1 MKHISDAIT
10 KEYLAKLD
18 TMNISLSS
26 IVDNFYIGTR
36 KSNKNGISVEFSDF
50 KEYTIGDDMRH
61 ADWNSYARTERLYIK
76 RFKEE
81 KQASVNIFLDTSK
94 SMDYGNEN
102 KGYYSKLIAASIA
115 YIALKNSDN
124 VNIYICNEL
133 LKLNKINI
141 SSKKLFLDIINFL
154 DNIKFDG
161 KTNLSQSISEL
172 SVIKLKKG
180 ISFILS
186 DFFSQD
192 GYKNSV
198 KSLKYKKQEVILIH
212 ILSPQEIFPQHEGNI
227 KFVDSETQEI
237 REVTVNERIL
247 QEYKTI
253 LKEFQNEIKEFCL
266 GLGVGYKQIS
276 TDSSIIDIFNIYKN
290 LGT

>member
-1 MKHISDAIT
+1 MKYIHDTIT

-18 TMNISLSS
+18 TMNISLSN

-50 KEYTIGDDMRH
+50 KEYTIGDDVRH

-81 KQASVNIFLDTSK
+81 KQASINIFLDTSK

-115 YIALKNSDN
+115 YIALRNSDN

-141 SSKKLFLDIINFL
+141 SSKKSFLGIINFL

-172 SVIKLKKG
+172 SAINLKKG

-198 KSLKYKKQEVILIH
+198 KALKYKKQEIILIH
-212 ILSPQEIFPQHEGNI
+212 ILSQQEIFPQNEGNI
-227 KFVDSETQEI
+227 KFIDSETQEI
-237 REVTVNERIL
+237 KEVTVDECIL
-247 QEYKTI
+247 QEYKTV

-266 GLGVGYKQIS
+266 DLGVGYKQIS
-276 TDSSIIDIFNIYKN
+276 TDSSIIDIFNVYKN
-290 LGT
+290 KYI